1 MLSARGRSLV
11 AMFPV
16 IHALLA
22 FVASLFRSC
31 RSLYLTVLALQH
43 QAAVYQRSGRRPHLH
58 PTDRLL
64 WA

>member
-22 FVASLFRSC
+22 FVASLFRSR

-58 PTDRLL
+58 PTDRLF